1 MLSFDILRYYS
12 ANFRL
17 RKVFKYDTMQW
28 FNEKNG
34 FNRIGG
40 DAAIKKLLPFL
51 KDFLHRADMLLFAL
65 CLTCSVFGLVVISS
79 ATATSKE
86 GSAHYILIQIVAILI
101 GIGLYVVL
109 TVLDLDVIADKWPIL
124 AGVSLLLLLA
134 LVPFGVDDGTGNK
147 SWIRFLGI
155 GVQPSEIVKVIFTVL
170 MAKHISYLKEY
181 KNLNHVFSVA
191 QLAVHFFL
199 PFALIVIISGD
210 LGSALIFFF
219 LFVVMLFAAGLRFY
233 WFVLGAAAMAGVIP
247 LAWQYLLKDYQKAR
261 ILAPYTTNVDR
272 YDDVIWQAKQS
283 KLALASG
290 QLTGTGLFHGPQTQ
304 SQAVPEQ
311 QTDFIFAVI
320 GEELGMIG
328 CCVVIALLLAIIIRC
343 VKVGLRSKNSMS
355 CLVCLGVA
363 SIFLFQTFINIGM
376 CMGLTPVIGLTLP
389 FFSYGGSSMFSLFA
403 AAGLVSGVKF
413 RPKPE
418 RFHRYG

>member
-1 MLSFDILRYYS
+1 MELI
-12 ANFRL
+12 
-17 RKVFKYDTMQW
+17 
-28 FNEKNG
+28 EKS
-34 FNRIGG
+34 IGG
-40 DAAIKKLLPFL
+40 DAAIKKMLPFL
-51 KDFLHRADMLLFAL
+51 KEFLRRADMLLFAL
-65 CLTCSVFGLVVISS
+65 CLTCSIFGLVIISS

-86 GSAHYILIQIVAILI
+86 GSAHYILIQTVAILI
-101 GIGLYVVL
+101 GIALYVVL

-124 AGVSLLLLLA
+124 AGISLVLLLA
-134 LVPFGVDDGTGNK
+134 LIPFGVDDGTGNK
-147 SWIRFLGI
+147 SWIRFLGVGI
-155 GVQPSEIVKVIFTVL
+155 QPSEIVKVIFTVL

-181 KNLNHVFSVA
+181 KSLNHVFSVA

-219 LFVVMLFAAGLRFY
+219 LFVVMLFAAGLKFY
-233 WFVLGAAAMAGVIP
+233 WFVLGAAAMAGIIP
-247 LAWQYLLKDYQKAR
+247 LAWQSLLKDYQKAR
-261 ILAPYTTNVDR
+261 ILAPYTTNVVD
-272 YDDVIWQAKQS
+272 YDNVIWQAKQS

-290 QLTGTGLFHGPQTQ
+290 QLTGTGLFNGPQTQ